1 MAVKST
7 AKLRYPEVLLPS
19 SSFSRQET
27 GKIEA
32 IQSQEEAAAAP
43 ASTRYQ
49 ARRMRRHYNI
59 EGDFFAGNLTIVS
72 PSLVPFSGYS

>member
-1 MAVKST
+1 VGMAVKST

-49 ARRMRRHYNI
+49 ARRMRRH
-59 EGDFFAGNLTIVS
+59 
-72 PSLVPFSGYS
+72 

>member
-1 MAVKST
+1 MTCLLRDYRCLISLDCLLTRKHVGMAVKST

-49 ARRMRRHYNI
+49 ARRMRRH
-59 EGDFFAGNLTIVS
+59 
-72 PSLVPFSGYS
+72 